1 LKFFRIIIDLIIFFL
16 VKINRLFY
24 VLFKISFI
32 GYFKEKLENECYQK
46 KLINSKEIIFFCP
59 NKLIEW
65 RVKTFSQKE
74 PETLEWIDNFD
85 SNGKTIF
92 WDIGANIGLYSIYA
106 ATKFDSL
113 DIFAFEPSTSN
124 LRVLSRNISLNNFE
138 KKIKIV
144 TQPLSNIENQFS
156 FFNESNFKE
165 GGALNTFQENYN
177 FTGKSFKVENN
188 YQILGTSINKLIGEK
203 ILELPDFIKIDVDGI
218 EHLILKGGNNFLKDK
233 KIKSILVEVNE
244 NFLNQFASIKE
255 IMYENNF
262 TLLKKE
268 RNDAFYKNP
277 EFEKMYN
284 YIFQKN

>member
-1 LKFFRIIIDLIIFFL
+1 MK
-16 VKINRLFY
+16 
-24 VLFKISFI
+24 
-32 GYFKEKLENECYQK
+32 
-46 KLINSKEIIFFCP
+46 
-59 NKLIEW
+59 
-65 RVKTFSQKE
+65 
-74 PETLEWIDNFD
+74 
-85 SNGKTIF
+85 
-92 WDIGANIGLYSIYA
+92 
-106 ATKFDSL
+106 
-113 DIFAFEPSTSN
+113 
-124 LRVLSRNISLNNFE
+124 

-244 NFLNQFASIKE
+244 NFLDQFASIKE